1 MSASDTRALVLILVA
16 AAMTFATRA
25 APFVLFGRKRG
36 APPFVV
42 YLGTYLPPAIMA
54 MLVVY
59 ALRGV
64 DPLVFPHGIP
74 ELLAVAVVVIL
85 HLWKREFLLSIF
97 GGTAAYMI
105 LLRIL
110 AP

>member
-1 MSASDTRALVLILVA
+1 MSAADLRALVLILVA
-16 AAMTFATRA
+16 AAVTFATRA

-36 APPFVV
+36 APALVV

-59 ALRGV
+59 ALKDV
-64 DPLVFPHGIP
+64 QPFVFPHGIP
-74 ELLAVAVVVIL
+74 ELLAVAAVVLL

-97 GGTAAYMI
+97 GGTALYMV
-105 LLRIL
+105 LLRVL